1 MAGIIVITGASRGIG
16 AATARMAGARGY
28 HVAVN
33 YNASPDAAHAVVAD
47 ITKAGGKAV
56 AIAADVST
64 DAGATHLFAEC
75 DRQLGPVTALF
86 NNAGIIHTNM
96 TILGVTAAVLER
108 QWRVNVTSQFL
119 CAREAVKRMSTKS
132 TDAGQGRAG
141 KGGAIVNMSSRAAA
155 IGGAHTSLPY
165 AASKGAIDTFTH
177 GLALEVAGQ
186 GIRVNAVRP
195 GLIETTIH
203 NDTGDMDR
211 LKRLTPLVPQGRTGT
226 PEEIAEAVL
235 WLLSPAA
242 SYVTASLVDLG
253 GGR

>member
-1 MAGIIVITGASRGIG
+1 MSGIIVITGASRGIG

-33 YNASPDAAHAVVAD
+33 YNASPDAARAVVAD

-64 DAGATHLFAEC
+64 DAGATHLF
-75 DRQLGPVTALF
+75 GPVTALF

-96 TILGVTAAVLER
+96 TILGVTEAVLEQ

-132 TDAGQGRAG
+132 GG

-177 GLALEVAGQ
+177 GLALEVASQ

-203 NDTGDMDR
+203 NDTGDMER

-226 PEEIAEAVL
+226 PDEIAEGVL
-235 WLLSPAA
+235 WLLSPSA

>member
-1 MAGIIVITGASRGIG
+1 MSGIIVITGASRGIG

-47 ITKAGGKAV
+47 IVRTGGKAV

-64 DAGATHLFAEC
+64 DVGATYLFAEC
-75 DRQLGPVTALF
+75 DRLLGPVTALF

-96 TILGVTAAVLER
+96 SILGVTANILEQ

-132 TDAGQGRAG
+132 GGQ
-141 KGGAIVNMSSRAAA
+141 GGAIVNMSSRAAV

-177 GLALEVAGQ
+177 GLALETAGQ

-211 LKRLTPLVPQGRTGT
+211 LKRLTPMVPQGRTGT
-226 PEEIAEAVL
+226 PDEIAEGVL

>member
-1 MAGIIVITGASRGIG
+1 MSGILVITGASRGIG

-33 YNASPDAAHAVVAD
+33 YNAIPDAAHAVVAD

-75 DRQLGPVTALF
+75 DRLLGPVTALF

-96 TILGVTAAVLER
+96 TILGVTADVLEQ

-119 CAREAVKRMSTKS
+119 CAREAVKRMSTTS
-132 TDAGQGRAG
+132 GG

-155 IGGAHTSLPY
+155 IGGAHTSMPY

-226 PEEIAEAVL
+226 PDEIAEGVL
-235 WLLSPAA
+235 WLLSPSA

>member
-1 MAGIIVITGASRGIG
+1 MTGTIVITGASRGIG

-33 YNASPDAAHAVVAD
+33 YNASADGAHAVVAA
-47 ITKAGGKAV
+47 IAEAGGKAV

-64 DAGATHLFAEC
+64 DAGASRLFAEC
-75 DRQLGPVTALF
+75 DRLLGPVTALF

-96 TILGVTAAVLER
+96 SILGVTEAVLEQ

-119 CAREAVKRMSTKS
+119 CAREAVKRMSTK
-132 TDAGQGRAG
+132 TGGQ
-141 KGGAIVNMSSRAAA
+141 GGAIVNMSSRAAA

-203 NDTGDMDR
+203 NDTGDMER
-211 LKRLTPLVPQGRTGT
+211 LKRLTPMVPQGRTGT
-226 PEEIAEAVL
+226 PDEIAEGVL
-235 WLLSPAA
+235 WLLSSAA

>member
-1 MAGIIVITGASRGIG
+1 MSGIIVITGASRGIG

-33 YNASPDAAHAVVAD
+33 YNASPDAARAVVAD

-75 DRQLGPVTALF
+75 DRLLGPVTALF

-96 TILGVTAAVLER
+96 TILGVTEAVLEQ

-132 TDAGQGRAG
+132 GG

-177 GLALEVAGQ
+177 GLALEVASQ

-203 NDTGDMDR
+203 NDTGDMER

-226 PEEIAEAVL
+226 PDEIAEGVL
-235 WLLSPAA
+235 WLLSPSA

>member
-1 MAGIIVITGASRGIG
+1 MSGIIVITGASRGIG
-16 AATARMAGARGY
+16 AATARMAATRGY
-28 HVAVN
+28 QVAVN
-33 YNASPDAAHAVVAD
+33 YNASPDAAHTVVAD

-75 DRQLGPVTALF
+75 DRLLGPVTALF

-96 TILGVTAAVLER
+96 TILGVTEAVLEQ

-132 TDAGQGRAG
+132 GGT
-141 KGGAIVNMSSRAAA
+141 GGAIVNMSSRAAA

-226 PEEIAEAVL
+226 ADEIAEGVL

>member
-1 MAGIIVITGASRGIG
+1 MTGILIITGGSRGIG
-16 AATARMAGARGY
+16 AATARMAGARGW

-33 YNASPDAAHAVVAD
+33 FNASPDSAQAVVAD

-64 DAGATHLFAEC
+64 DDGASHLFAEC
-75 DRQLGPVTALF
+75 DRLLGPVTGLF

-96 TILGVTAAVLER
+96 TILGVTADVLER

-119 CAREAVKRMSTKS
+119 CGREAVRRMSTK
-132 TDAGQGRAG
+132 TGG
-141 KGGAIVNMSSRAAA
+141 KGGGIVNMSSRAAV

-177 GLALEVAGQ
+177 GLALEVASQ

-195 GLIETTIH
+195 GLIETSIH

-226 PEEIAEAVL
+226 PDEIAEGVL

-242 SYVTASLVDLG
+242 SYVTASLMDLG

>member
-33 YNASPDAAHAVVAD
+33 YNASPDAAHAVVAS

-75 DRQLGPVTALF
+75 DRLLGPVTALF

-96 TILGVTAAVLER
+96 SILGVTEAVLEQ

-132 TDAGQGRAG
+132 GSSFGG
-141 KGGAIVNMSSRAAA
+141 GGGGAIVNMSSRAAA

-203 NDTGDMDR
+203 NDTGDMER

-226 PEEIAEAVL
+226 PDEIAEAVL
-235 WLLSPAA
+235 WLLSPSA
-242 SYVTASLVDLG
+242 SYVTASLMDLG

>member
-1 MAGIIVITGASRGIG
+1 MSGIIVITGASRGIG

-33 YNASPDAAHAVVAD
+33 YNASADAAHAVVAD

-75 DRQLGPVTALF
+75 DRLLGSVTALF

-96 TILGVTAAVLER
+96 TILGVTEAVLEQ

-132 TDAGQGRAG
+132 GGT
-141 KGGAIVNMSSRAAA
+141 GGAIVNMSSRAAA

-226 PEEIAEAVL
+226 ADEIAEGVL

>member
-1 MAGIIVITGASRGIG
+1 MTGILIITGGSRGIG
-16 AATARMAGARGY
+16 AATARMAGARGWS
-28 HVAVN
+28 VAVN
-33 YNASPDAAHAVVAD
+33 YNASPEAAHAVVAD
-47 ITKAGGKAV
+47 ITTAGGKAV

-64 DAGATHLFAEC
+64 DDGASHLFAAC
-75 DRQLGPVTALF
+75 DRLLGPVTGLF

-96 TILGVTAAVLER
+96 SILGVTAEVLER

-119 CAREAVKRMSTKS
+119 CAREAVKRMSTK
-132 TDAGQGRAG
+132 TGGQ
-141 KGGAIVNMSSRAAA
+141 GGAIVNMSSRAAV

-177 GLALEVAGQ
+177 GLALEVASQ

-226 PEEIAEAVL
+226 PDEIAEAVL

-242 SYVTASLVDLG
+242 SYVTTSLVDLG

>member
-1 MAGIIVITGASRGIG
+1 MSGILVITGASRGIG

-75 DRQLGPVTALF
+75 DRLLGPVTALF

-96 TILGVTAAVLER
+96 TILGVTEGVLAQ

-132 TDAGQGRAG
+132 GG

-226 PEEIAEAVL
+226 PDEIAEGVL
-235 WLLSPAA
+235 WLLSPSA

>member
-1 MAGIIVITGASRGIG
+1 MSGIIVITGASRGIG

-28 HVAVN
+28 QVAVN
-33 YNASPDAAHAVVAD
+33 YNASPDAAYAVVAD
-47 ITKAGGKAV
+47 ISQLGGKAV

-64 DAGATHLFAEC
+64 DAGAMHLFAEC
-75 DRQLGPVTALF
+75 DRLLGPVTALF

-96 TILGVTAAVLER
+96 SILGVTEAVLER
-108 QWRVNVTSQFL
+108 QWRINVTSQFL
-119 CAREAVKRMSTKS
+119 CAREAVRRMSTKG
-132 TDAGQGRAG
+132 TPPG

-203 NDTGDMDR
+203 NDTGDMER

-226 PEEIAEAVL
+226 PDEIAEGVL

>member
-1 MAGIIVITGASRGIG
+1 MAGILIITGASRGIG
-16 AATARMAGARGY
+16 AATARMAGARGWQ
-28 HVAVN
+28 VAVN
-33 YNASPDAAHAVVAD
+33 YNASPDAADAVVAD
-47 ITKAGGKAV
+47 IAKVGGKAV
-56 AIAADVST
+56 AVRADVST
-64 DAGATHLFAEC
+64 EAGAVHLFGEC
-75 DRQLGPVTALF
+75 DRLLGPVTGLF
-86 NNAGIIHTNM
+86 NNAGIIHTDM
-96 TILGVTAAVLER
+96 SILGVTADVLEQ

-119 CAREAVKRMSTKS
+119 CAREAVRRMSIKS
-132 TDAGQGRAG
+132 GGA
-141 KGGAIVNMSSRAAA
+141 GGAIVNMSSRAAA

-177 GLALEVAGQ
+177 GLALEVAAQ

-211 LKRLTPLVPQGRTGT
+211 LKRLTPMVPQGRTGT
-226 PEEIAEAVL
+226 PDEIAEGVL

>member
-1 MAGIIVITGASRGIG
+1 MTTSSGILVITGGSRGIG
-16 AATARMAGARGY
+16 AATARMAAARGY
-28 HVAVN
+28 QVAVN

-47 ITKAGGKAV
+47 ITEAGGTAV

-64 DAGATHLFAEC
+64 DAGASNLFAEC
-75 DRQLGPVTALF
+75 DRLLGPVTALF

-96 TILGVTAAVLER
+96 SILGVTAEVLEK

-119 CAREAVKRMSTKS
+119 CAREAVRRMSTN
-132 TDAGQGRAG
+132 TGGQGG
-141 KGGAIVNMSSRAAA
+141 SIVNMSSRAAV

-177 GLALEVAGQ
+177 GLALEVASQ

-203 NDTGDMDR
+203 NDTGDLER
-211 LKRLTPLVPQGRTGT
+211 LKKLTPLVPQGRTGT
-226 PEEIAEAVL
+226 PDEIAEGVL

>member
-1 MAGIIVITGASRGIG
+1 MAGIIVITGGSRGIG
-16 AATARMAGARGY
+16 AATARMSAARGY
-28 HVAVN
+28 QVAVN

-47 ITKAGGKAV
+47 ITKAGGTAV

-64 DAGATHLFAEC
+64 DAGATRLFAEC
-75 DRQLGPVTALF
+75 DRLLGPVTALF

-96 TILGVTAAVLER
+96 SILGVTAEVLEQ

-119 CAREAVKRMSTKS
+119 CAREAVRRMSTK
-132 TDAGQGRAG
+132 TGGR
-141 KGGAIVNMSSRAAA
+141 GGSIVNMSSRAAV

-177 GLALEVAGQ
+177 GLALEVASQ

-203 NDTGDMDR
+203 NDTGDLER
-211 LKRLTPLVPQGRTGT
+211 LKKLTPLVPQGRTGT
-226 PEEIAEAVL
+226 PDEIAEGVL